1 MTRNKVCHAFA
12 LMLLLALALP
22 AVAAPKNTNVP
33 AGKVLAR
40 ATFNIYASRSLGGA
54 TLRPGE
60 YRVVATDS
68 KVSFLHDGK
77 IVAQASI
84 QWKDME
90 RATDNTILADA
101 GVIKEIYFKGK
112 KQSAVVL

>member
-1 MTRNKVCHAFA
+1 MTRNKVCHVFA

-40 ATFNIYASRSLGGA
+40 ATITLYDTRSLGGA
-54 TLRPGE
+54 TLQPGE
-60 YRVVATDS
+60 YNVLATDS
-68 KVSFLHDGK
+68 QISFLHNGK
-77 IVAQASI
+77 VLAQASI

-90 RATDNTILADA
+90 RAQDNTILADS
-101 GVIKEIYFKGK
+101 GTIKEVYFRGK
-112 KQSAVVL
+112 KRSAVIQ